1 VRKIELGED
10 VVAAAGKVR
19 EAVEPKEVARRRGRA
34 QRVQQ
39 LDVREVERQT
49 TVDVPTRSVGDR
61 SGFDPGCRTAREQS
75 VSPDLT

>member
-10 VVAAAGKVR
+10 VVAALGKVR
-19 EAVEPKEVARRRGRA
+19 EAVEPEEVARRRGRA

-39 LDVREVERQT
+39 LGVREVERQT
-49 TVDVPTRSVGDR
+49 TVDGPTRSVGDR
-61 SGFDPGCRTAREQS
+61 SGLDPGCRIAREQS